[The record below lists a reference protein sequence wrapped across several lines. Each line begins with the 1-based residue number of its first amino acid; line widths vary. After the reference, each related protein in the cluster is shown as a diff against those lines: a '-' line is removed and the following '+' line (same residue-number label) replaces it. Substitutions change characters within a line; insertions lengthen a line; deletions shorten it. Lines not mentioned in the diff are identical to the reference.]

1 MMQPEN
7 LKDVLTGIYSS
18 KYIGYKI
25 EKKLMEKPA
34 KWRPKKRDRDPYRE
48 PRIFTL
54 KELKIIYILEVFL
67 TRELTPYQKIQILK
81 QEMTS
86 KNEVF
91 DYFAAMLIE
100 ELENKHV

>member
-1 MMQPEN
+1 MNKDEN

-25 EKKLMEKPA
+25 EKQLMAKSA

-48 PRIFTL
+48 PRIFTV
-54 KELKIIYILEVFL
+54 KEFKILYILEVFL
-67 TRELTPYQKIQILK
+67 ARELTPYQKIQILK

-91 DYFAAMLIE
+91 EYFAAMLIE